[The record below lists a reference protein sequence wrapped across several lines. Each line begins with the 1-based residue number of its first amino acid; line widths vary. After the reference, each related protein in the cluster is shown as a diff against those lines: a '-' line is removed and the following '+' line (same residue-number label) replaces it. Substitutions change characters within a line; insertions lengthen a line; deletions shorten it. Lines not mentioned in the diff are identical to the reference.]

1 MRLLG
6 ERNEQELVLRG
17 VLAVQ
22 GPQGDVGVGRNVA
35 HLHGVVATRGGQLP
49 GSVDEPSPS
58 SSGFERADHVETV
71 PGSARTRSSNVDA
84 MRTRLTDAF
93 EIEFPIFA
101 FSHCR
106 DVVAAVSK
114 AGGLGVL
121 GAVYFTPDELEIE
134 LRWIDE
140 HVDGKPYGVDLVM
153 PAAYEG
159 ADLESEEDFESL
171 LEKMIPR
178 EHRDFV
184 ERTLERFSVP
194 PLPESVDEPH
204 HLLGWTDAT
213 ARPQLEVAF
222 EHPIALLANALGPP
236 PVDVVEQAHERGVK
250 VAALAGAARHA
261 ERLVESGVDVVVAQG
276 TEAGGHTGDVASM
289 VLIPEVVDAVAPTPV
304 LGAGGIGSGRQVA
317 AALAL
322 GAEGVWTG
330 SIWLTTQE
338 GDTPPAA
345 LGKLLDATSR
355 DTVRSRVLTGKPAR
369 QLRTA
374 WTEAWEAEDSP
385 GYLPMPLQ
393 FMLTAEAQ
401 QRIWRSDNSDLTG
414 FPVGQV
420 VGSMNKVRPARD
432 VMFDLIEG
440 YIEATERLDTI
451 NAE

>member
-1 MRLLG
+1 MK
-6 ERNEQELVLRG
+6 
-17 VLAVQ
+17 
-22 GPQGDVGVGRNVA
+22 
-35 HLHGVVATRGGQLP
+35 
-49 GSVDEPSPS
+49 
-58 SSGFERADHVETV
+58 
-71 PGSARTRSSNVDA
+71 
-84 MRTRLTDAF
+84 TRLTDEF
-93 EIEFPIFA
+93 GIEFPIFA

-106 DVVAAVSK
+106 DVVAEVSK

-121 GAVYFTPDELEIE
+121 GAVYFTPEELEVE
-134 LRWIDE
+134 LKWIDE
-140 HVDGKPYGVDLVM
+140 HIDGKPYGVDLVM

-159 ADLESEEDFESL
+159 AEFENEEDFEKL
-171 LEKMIPR
+171 LEEVIPL
-178 EHRDFV
+178 EHREFV
-184 ERTLERFSVP
+184 ERTLERFGVP

-222 EHPIALLANALGPP
+222 EHDIALLANALGPP
-236 PVDVVEQAHERGVK
+236 PVDVVEQAHGRGVK

-261 ERLVESGVDVVVAQG
+261 EKLVESGVDVVVAQG
-276 TEAGGHTGDVASM
+276 TEAGGHTGEVASM
-289 VLIPEVVDAVAPTPV
+289 VLVPEVVEAVSPTPV
-304 LGAGGIGSGRQVA
+304 LAAGGIGSGAQMA
-317 AALAL
+317 AAMAL

-345 LGKLLDATSR
+345 LSKLLDATSR

-369 QLRTA
+369 QLRSA
-374 WTEAWEAEDSP
+374 WTEAWEAEDAP

-401 QRIWRSDNSDLTG
+401 QRIWRADDSELTG
-414 FPVGQV
+414 FPVGQI
-420 VGSMNKVRPARD
+420 VGSMNKVRPARE

-440 YIEATERLDTI
+440 YIEATERLSSI